1 MCLVDKDQEIR
12 KTTEVFF
19 KEIANKATI
28 LYNVLPDIISRL
40 SDPKL
45 KLEEEKYQTIM
56 KYIVGLVNNNRQI
69 EGLVEKLCFRFKVTE
84 QERQWRDIAYCLSLL
99 TYTEKTI
106 KKLMDNIVF
115 FKDKVQVQEVYDYFK
130 QIISNTSK
138 LAKPELKVEKKEKS
152 KFYEKFIIL
161 FCRPPFKTLK

>member
-1 MCLVDKDQEIR
+1 MCLVDKDDEIR

-19 KEIANKATI
+19 KEIANKGTI

-45 KLEEEKYQTIM
+45 KLEEGKYQIIM
-56 KYIVGLVNNNRQI
+56 KYIVGLISKDRQV

-99 TYTEKTI
+99 NYTEKTI
-106 KKLMDNIVF
+106 KKLMDNIVL
-115 FKDKVQVQEVYDYFK
+115 FKDKVQVQEVYDFFK
-130 QIISNTSK
+130 MIITNTSK
-138 LAKPELKVEKKEKS
+138 LAKPELKVSKS
-152 KFYEKFIIL
+152 ENSEENV
-161 FCRPPFKTLK
+161 